1 MLTQSV
7 HAKVIACSTSDSSI
21 ATHSR
26 SKPYGAFTF
35 NHFLSNVAV
44 ELNGKQYKAYPGDC
58 LIHASNHPQVFHG
71 EDSTW
76 DSDWCVF
83 DGSGIHF
90 FIKELG
96 LPTNQIFR
104 PASTH
109 FVSPLLERINLEH
122 ERKANRWNLVVSLGL
137 QELLIKLSRHW
148 FNGQTKRNSHGAIDP
163 LEKLQEVRTIVHD
176 QLEIQWTV
184 ADMAK
189 LCNLSTSR
197 FAFLY
202 KKCFEVSPMEDLI
215 RKRIRQATI
224 LLSDTRKSI
233 SEIAEESGFED
244 LQYFYRAFRKRIGTT
259 PRSLRKRNS
268 TSSPWRSYEE
278 ERGKLEAIWASS
290 DFHGMIGMD
299 DGKVPFIQAISGN
312 WSKLGWDRKELTSIP
327 FIDFFNAS
335 EKHLLEKAYQTIST
349 GGIVRDLQLV
359 TLCNNG
365 SHRTV
370 AWTGAAETGGCFY
383 FSANIG
389 KQV

>member
-1 MLTQSV
+1 MVMHSV
-7 HAKVIACSTSDSSI
+7 HAQVIACATSDSSI
-21 ATHSR
+21 VTHSR
-26 SKPYGAFTF
+26 PKKYGAFSFT
-35 NHFLSNVAV
+35 HFLSNVSV

-71 EDSTW
+71 EDSAW

-96 LPTNQIFR
+96 LPINQLFR

-109 FVSPLLERINLEH
+109 FVPPLLERITLEH

-148 FNGQTKRNSHGAIDP
+148 VNGRAKGNGHGTIDP

-176 QLEIQWTV
+176 QLEIQWSV

-224 LLSDTRKSI
+224 LLSDTSKNI
-233 SEIAEESGFED
+233 SVIAEESGFED

-268 TSSPWRSYEE
+268 SSSPWRSYEE
-278 ERGKLEAIWASS
+278 ERGKLESIWASS
-290 DFHGMIGMD
+290 DFHGMIGMND
-299 DGKVPFIQAISGN
+299 EKVPFIQAISGN
-312 WSKLGWDRKELTSIP
+312 WSKLGWGRKELTSIP
-327 FIDFFNAS
+327 FFDFFHDS

-359 TLCNNG
+359 TLCNSG
-365 SHRTV
+365 LHRMV
-370 AWTGAAETGGCFY
+370 AWTGAETGGCFY